1 MNGYLY
7 VVDKKSKAI
16 IASTEADLIG
26 TKVGEEIYQNN
37 TGTSVNEFHYKFRDK
52 RNCVYTKNSGDY
64 ILVRTYFSLYPIKE
78 MFKSTAL
85 ILLYIIFVSIG
96 VLMIIRWYVNQK
108 LIKNLTIVIHE
119 LKKIEDGNISNITLK
134 TGITE
139 FDELL
144 FYINQ
149 MLDNIRSNWNKI
161 SYIMDKGKIP
171 VGIFRTKYVL

>member
-1 MNGYLY
+1 
-7 VVDKKSKAI
+7 
-16 IASTEADLIG
+16 
-26 TKVGEEIYQNN
+26 
-37 TGTSVNEFHYKFRDK
+37 
-52 RNCVYTKNSGDY
+52 
-64 ILVRTYFSLYPIKE
+64 

-85 ILLYIIFVSIG
+85 ILLYIVFVSIG

-144 FYINQ
+144 FYIN
-149 MLDNIRSNWNKI
+149 
-161 SYIMDKGKIP
+161 
-171 VGIFRTKYVL
+171 

>member
-1 MNGYLY
+1 MNF
-7 VVDKKSKAI
+7 I
-16 IASTEADLIG
+16 INLE
-26 TKVGEEIYQNN
+26 
-37 TGTSVNEFHYKFRDK
+37 
-52 RNCVYTKNSGDY
+52 
-64 ILVRTYFSLYPIKE
+64 IKE
-78 MFKSTAL
+78 MFKSTAM
-85 ILLYIIFVSIG
+85 ILLYIVFVSIG

-171 VGIFRTKYVL
+171 VGILERNTFYKKTFINERMLDILGIENYADMQLQEISDFVQKELK